1 MKGFFKK
8 FLYAINGFHFSL
20 REQVNFRIH
29 LFVALLVV
37 AGGLIFP
44 IRPIEWLILLLWI
57 VLVLSAEMIN
67 TAIELLTDKIY
78 PEWNEVAGKIKDIAA
93 GAVLL
98 AAIGAIIS
106 GLIIFLPHIL
116 SCFSCG

>member
-1 MKGFFKK
+1 MKRFFKK
-8 FLYAINGFHFSL
+8 FLYAINGFRFSL

-29 LFVALLVV
+29 LFLAFLVV
-37 AGGLIFP
+37 AGGLFFRIS
-44 IRPIEWLILLLWI
+44 RSEWLILLLWMVI
-57 VLVLSAEMIN
+57 VLSAEMIN

-98 AAIGAIIS
+98 AAIGAVIS

-116 SCFSCG
+116 SCFSYG